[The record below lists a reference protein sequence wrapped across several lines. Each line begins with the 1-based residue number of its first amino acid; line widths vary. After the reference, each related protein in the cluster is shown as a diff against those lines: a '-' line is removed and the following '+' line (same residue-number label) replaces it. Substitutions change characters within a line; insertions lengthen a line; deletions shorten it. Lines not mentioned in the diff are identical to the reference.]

1 MPGLFESRVILY
13 NMKYCIL
20 GFNQQKVLG
29 LTKEVKDE
37 KKDKFITISI
47 DVEDLLILSVIAD
60 LANRK
65 IIRKV
70 VHDDGQYAWISYNMI
85 LEDLP
90 ILRIDKKQLRRR
102 LDKLVEFDLI
112 DLKVERING
121 SGTFVFIKIGKGYE
135 ELKYNTGE
143 EGNNTGGQKC
153 TEGVDK
159 NVQGGGQKCT
169 PKDYITKQDYDNNK
183 KEEREESL
191 SKKDELFEECWKAYR
206 RKGSKSK
213 SKNYWNKLKDD
224 EKNRVLDHIKAYVSA
239 RDINYQQDFER
250 YLRDKT
256 FDSLVIKGNDILFD
270 PTCATDTAYHPFGNY
285 SILYDDISKQYIY
298 IGYYDGRMSDGYTDD
313 NRPDGATIILNSGR
327 GTIVWSK
334 AEQKWIHKKI

>member
-1 MPGLFESRVILY
+1 MNKVTRKKTSKYTTISNGFLRDKNLSLKAKGFLTVIMALPDDWDFSIKGICSVLKEGKTAIYGVIQELKENRYCKTTPNRNEKGL
-13 NMKYCIL
+13 IL
-20 GFNQQKVLG
+20 G
-29 LTKEVKDE
+29 
-37 KKDKFITISI
+37 
-47 DVEDLLILSVIAD
+47 
-60 LANRK
+60 
-65 IIRKV
+65 
-70 VHDDGQYAWISYNMI
+70 
-85 LEDLP
+85 
-90 ILRIDKKQLRRR
+90 
-102 LDKLVEFDLI
+102 LDY
-112 DLKVERING
+112 
-121 SGTFVFIKIGKGYE
+121 VFYE
-135 ELKYNTGE
+135 EPYDE
-143 EGNNTGGQKC
+143 EPQ
-153 TEGVDK
+153 
-159 NVQGGGQKCT
+159 
-169 PKDYITKQDYDNNK
+169 QDYPHSDNRYMDNMPQINTYENKENKGIKDLSK

-213 SKNYWNKLKDD
+213 AKSYWNKLKKD

-256 FDSLVIKGNDILFD
+256 FDSLVIKGNDVLFD
-270 PTCATDTAYHPFGNY
+270 PTCATDTEYHPFGNY

-327 GTIVWSK
+327 GTIIWSK

>member
-1 MPGLFESRVILY
+1 MGNFINKLGAYQVIPRELIFDNTLSDRARFVYCYMASKPNNWEFFMTPMAKEIGYSVDTLRKYINELIESGWLIKGEQKNDGLFGAVTYTLNS
-13 NMKYCIL
+13 
-20 GFNQQKVLG
+20 
-29 LTKEVKDE
+29 TKISDT
-37 KKDKFITISI
+37 KK
-47 DVEDLLILSVIAD
+47 
-60 LANRK
+60 NRYGE
-65 IIRKV
+65 IPTQHNR
-70 VHDDGQYAWISYNMI
+70 DNRQNT
-85 LEDLP
+85 
-90 ILRIDKKQLRRR
+90 DKKQ
-102 LDKLVEFDLI
+102 
-112 DLKVERING
+112 
-121 SGTFVFIKIGKGYE
+121 
-135 ELKYNTGE
+135 
-143 EGNNTGGQKC
+143 
-153 TEGVDK
+153 
-159 NVQGGGQKCT
+159 
-169 PKDYITKQDYDNNK
+169 

-213 SKNYWNKLKDD
+213 SKSYWNKLKDD

>member
-1 MPGLFESRVILY
+1 MNKVARKKTSKYTTISNGFLRDKNLSLKAKGFLTVIMALPDDWDFSIKGICSVLKEGKTAIYGVIQELKENRYCKTTPNRNEKGL
-13 NMKYCIL
+13 IL
-20 GFNQQKVLG
+20 G
-29 LTKEVKDE
+29 
-37 KKDKFITISI
+37 
-47 DVEDLLILSVIAD
+47 
-60 LANRK
+60 
-65 IIRKV
+65 
-70 VHDDGQYAWISYNMI
+70 
-85 LEDLP
+85 
-90 ILRIDKKQLRRR
+90 
-102 LDKLVEFDLI
+102 LDY
-112 DLKVERING
+112 
-121 SGTFVFIKIGKGYE
+121 VFYE
-135 ELKYNTGE
+135 ESYDE
-143 EGNNTGGQKC
+143 E
-153 TEGVDK
+153 
-159 NVQGGGQKCT
+159 
-169 PKDYITKQDYDNNK
+169 PHQDYPHSDNRYMDNMPQLNTYENKENKGIKDLSK

-213 SKNYWNKLKDD
+213 SKSYWNKLKDD

-256 FDSLVIKGNDILFD
+256 FDSLVIKGNDVLFD

-334 AEQKWIHKKI
+334 AEQKWIHKKYNP

>member
-1 MPGLFESRVILY
+1 
-13 NMKYCIL
+13 MKYSIL
-20 GFNQQKVLG
+20 GFNQQDVLG
-29 LTKEVKDE
+29 ITK
-37 KKDKFITISI
+37 
-47 DVEDLLILSVIAD
+47 DVIVEQSNGDYPKTKTLKLDCIDLLILQDVAD
-60 LANRK
+60 FMNRRK
-65 IIRKV
+65 IIKYTV
-70 VHDDGQYAWISYNMI
+70 DDKIYFSIQYSAII
-85 LEDLP
+85 EDLP
-90 ILRIDKKQLRRR
+90 ILGIKKQALSDR
-102 LDKLVEFDLI
+102 LSKLVELEM
-112 DLKVERING
+112 LEKVVIKNQAG
-121 SGTFVFIKIGKGYE
+121 SFVAFRLGEKYESIKYKPSESEIGTSST
-135 ELKYNTGE
+135 LHLQKYSDTFAEVADYAPKYSSTNNSSTNT
-143 EGNNTGGQKC
+143 
-153 TEGVDK
+153 
-159 NVQGGGQKCT
+159 
-169 PKDYITKQDYDNNK
+169 K

>member
-1 MPGLFESRVILY
+1 MNKVTRKKTSKYTTISNGFLRDKNLSLKAKGFLTVIMALPDDWDFSIKGICSVLKEGKTAIYGVIQELKENRYCKTTPNRNEKGL
-13 NMKYCIL
+13 IL
-20 GFNQQKVLG
+20 G
-29 LTKEVKDE
+29 
-37 KKDKFITISI
+37 
-47 DVEDLLILSVIAD
+47 
-60 LANRK
+60 
-65 IIRKV
+65 
-70 VHDDGQYAWISYNMI
+70 
-85 LEDLP
+85 
-90 ILRIDKKQLRRR
+90 
-102 LDKLVEFDLI
+102 LDY
-112 DLKVERING
+112 
-121 SGTFVFIKIGKGYE
+121 VFYE
-135 ELKYNTGE
+135 EPYDE
-143 EGNNTGGQKC
+143 EPQ
-153 TEGVDK
+153 
-159 NVQGGGQKCT
+159 
-169 PKDYITKQDYDNNK
+169 QDYPHSDNRYMDNMPQLNTYENKENKGINDLSK

-213 SKNYWNKLKDD
+213 SKTYWNKLKDD

-256 FDSLVIKGNDILFD
+256 FDSLVIKGNDVLFD
-270 PTCATDTAYHPFGNY
+270 PTCATDTDYHPFGNY
-285 SILYDDISKQYIY
+285 SILYDDNSKQYIY

>member
-1 MPGLFESRVILY
+1 MNKVTRKKTSKYTTISNGFLRDKNLSLKAKGFLTVIMALPDDWDFSIKGICSVLKEGKTAIYGVIQELKENRYCKTTPNRNEKGL
-13 NMKYCIL
+13 IL
-20 GFNQQKVLG
+20 G
-29 LTKEVKDE
+29 
-37 KKDKFITISI
+37 
-47 DVEDLLILSVIAD
+47 
-60 LANRK
+60 
-65 IIRKV
+65 
-70 VHDDGQYAWISYNMI
+70 
-85 LEDLP
+85 
-90 ILRIDKKQLRRR
+90 
-102 LDKLVEFDLI
+102 LDY
-112 DLKVERING
+112 
-121 SGTFVFIKIGKGYE
+121 VFYE
-135 ELKYNTGE
+135 EPYDE
-143 EGNNTGGQKC
+143 EPQ
-153 TEGVDK
+153 
-159 NVQGGGQKCT
+159 
-169 PKDYITKQDYDNNK
+169 QDYPHSDNRYMDNMPQLNTYENKENKGIKDLSK

-213 SKNYWNKLKDD
+213 SKSYWNKLKDD

-256 FDSLVIKGNDILFD
+256 FDSLVIKGNDVLFD
-270 PTCATDTAYHPFGNY
+270 PTCATDTEYHPFGNY

>member
-1 MPGLFESRVILY
+1 
-13 NMKYCIL
+13 MKYSIL
-20 GFNQQKVLG
+20 GFNQQDVLG
-29 LTKEVKDE
+29 ITK
-37 KKDKFITISI
+37 
-47 DVEDLLILSVIAD
+47 DVIVEQSNGDYPKTKTLKLDCIDLLILQDVAD
-60 LANRK
+60 FMNRRK
-65 IIRKV
+65 IIKYTV
-70 VHDDGQYAWISYNMI
+70 DDKIYFSIQYSAII
-85 LEDLP
+85 EDLP
-90 ILRIDKKQLRRR
+90 ILGIKKQALSDR
-102 LDKLVEFDLI
+102 LSKLVELEM
-112 DLKVERING
+112 LEKVVIKNQAG
-121 SGTFVFIKIGKGYE
+121 SFVAFRLGEKYESIKYKPSEGEIGTSST
-135 ELKYNTGE
+135 LHLQKYSDTFAEVADYAPKYSSTNNSSTNT
-143 EGNNTGGQKC
+143 
-153 TEGVDK
+153 
-159 NVQGGGQKCT
+159 
-169 PKDYITKQDYDNNK
+169 K

-213 SKNYWNKLKDD
+213 SKSYWNKLKDD

-256 FDSLVIKGNDILFD
+256 FDSLVIKGNDVLFD

>member
-13 NMKYCIL
+13 NMKYCIF

-65 IIRKV
+65 SIRKV
-70 VHDDGQYAWISYNMI
+70 VHDDGQYAWISYNVI

-143 EGNNTGGQKC
+143 DCNNTGRQKC

-169 PKDYITKQDYDNNK
+169 PKDYIIKQDYDNNK
-183 KEEREESL
+183 KEERDKSL
-191 SKKDELFEECWKAYR
+191 SKKSFDFLSALLSIGIEEQIAKDWMKIRTSKKASDSETAF
-206 RKGSKSK
+206 KQ
-213 SKNYWNKLKDD
+213 LKTAL
-224 EKNRVLDHIKAYVSA
+224 ES
-239 RDINYQQDFER
+239 INNTYGI
-250 YLRDKT
+250 
-256 FDSLVIKGNDILFD
+256 S
-270 PTCATDTAYHPFGNY
+270 ATDAIGICVTNGWYGCKPSYFENIRLDDYGFGTQTSLLQQNNGK
-285 SILYDDISKQYIY
+285 DWQ
-298 IGYYDGRMSDGYTDD
+298 
-313 NRPDGATIILNSGR
+313 
-327 GTIVWSK
+327 
-334 AEQKWIHKKI
+334 